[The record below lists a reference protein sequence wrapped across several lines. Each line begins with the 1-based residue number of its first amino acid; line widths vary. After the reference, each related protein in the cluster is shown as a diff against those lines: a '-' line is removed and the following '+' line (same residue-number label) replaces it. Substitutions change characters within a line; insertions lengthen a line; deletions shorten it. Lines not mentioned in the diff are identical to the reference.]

1 MYIVDAVYDLYV
13 VGGYKDDAA
22 KAEKLTQR
30 FFRHLHDLT
39 IRYTHIFMLVKIP
52 FISKCLSAHKKKYGG
67 IVSLSATIKERRL
80 NSFVKVF
87 LPINLSCP

>member
-52 FISKCLSAHKKKYGG
+52 FISKCLSAHKKSMEESSVYQLLLKRDGL
-67 IVSLSATIKERRL
+67 ILL
-80 NSFVKVF
+80 
-87 LPINLSCP
+87 

>member
-52 FISKCLSAHKKKYGG
+52 FELKCISVCKYRG
-67 IVSLSATIKERRL
+67 IVSFSATIKDRRL
-80 NSFVKVF
+80 KSLVKVF
-87 LPINLSCP
+87 LPISLPCS